1 MFNNLVESDSHKE
14 DYKRKTSFFLYTLAG
29 YAVLTLAA
37 GVASIY
43 AYDAHLE
50 NQNTEFMVLL
60 APSYPDQRP
69 VRDNDAPKPKA
80 GLNDKQQVPERDV
93 LIARISDS
101 TKPPDKISA
110 VGSTTPEMPPGP
122 VALTGRIFD
131 PGSYGDSNGLPTP
144 GSRSNSD
151 NGGNRNLVK
160 IEEPPPPRV
169 EPPPAPKKVI
179 NIGSLITS
187 HAISLPKPPYPAI
200 AKAVHASGPVTVQI
214 LLDETGKVIS
224 ARATSGH
231 PLLQDA
237 AVKAAYQARFSP
249 TILTGQPVKVSG
261 LITYNFMPQ

>member
-29 YAVLTLAA
+29 YAVLALAA

-50 NQNTEFMVLL
+50 NQNTEFLVLL
-60 APSYPDQRP
+60 APSQAPQPVHENDTQRP
-69 VRDNDAPKPKA
+69 RANPGDNR
-80 GLNDKQQVPERDV
+80 QVSERET
-93 LIARISDS
+93 LIARVSDS
-101 TKPPDKISA
+101 TAPPDRVSA
-110 VGSTTPEMPPGP
+110 VGPTTPEMPPGP
-122 VALTGRIFD
+122 VALTGRNLD
-131 PGSYGDSNGLPTP
+131 AGSSGDRNALPTP
-144 GSRSNSD
+144 GSGSGSD
-151 NGGNRNLVK
+151 NGSNRNIVR

-169 EPPPAPKKVI
+169 APTPVPKKII
-179 NIGSLITS
+179 NKGSLIS
-187 HAISLPKPPYPAI
+187 SQAISLPKPPYPAI
-200 AKAVHASGPVTVQI
+200 ARAVHASGTVTVQI

-224 ARATSGH
+224 ARAISGH

-261 LITYNFMPQ
+261 IITYNFMPQ